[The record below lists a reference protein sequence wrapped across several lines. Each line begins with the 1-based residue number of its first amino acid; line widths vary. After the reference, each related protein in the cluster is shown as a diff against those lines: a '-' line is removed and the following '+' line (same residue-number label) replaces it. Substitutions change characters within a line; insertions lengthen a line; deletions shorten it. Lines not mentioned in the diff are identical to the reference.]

1 MRFWSSSG
9 IIFTLAADRLIG
21 FTALCEKFGWNE
33 DGVDILG
40 PVSVNT
46 GSSFF
51 AFPLR
56 AENRKYFTQ
65 TTSTAMSVPL
75 PLAFWIDGLVLMDED

>member
-1 MRFWSSSG
+1 MVE
-9 IIFTLAADRLIG
+9 ITV
-21 FTALCEKFGWNE
+21 LCEKLNWNK

-46 GSSFF
+46 GGSFL

-65 TTSTAMSVPL
+65 TTSTAMSVPSFGFADL
-75 PLAFWIDGLVLMDED
+75 ILTGED